1 MITPLLKNNNLIFKN
16 ILIMNFKIIYTK
28 MYQSTLENVLLKK
41 KTNNKEHI
49 INS

>member
-1 MITPLLKNNNLIFKN
+1 
-16 ILIMNFKIIYTK
+16 